1 MQVAPL
7 YFFLIII
14 YFLAVLGLR
23 CCAGFSLVVVSGGCS
38 LLVVYGLP
46 IVVASLLWSTGS
58 RVLGLQ

>member
-23 CCAGFSLVVVSGGCS
+23 CCAGFSLVVVSGAYS
-38 LLVVYGLP
+38 LVATCGLL
-46 IVVASLLWSTGS
+46 IAAASLIVEHRL
-58 RVLGLQ
+58 

>member
-23 CCAGFSLVVVSGGCS
+23 CCAGFSLVVVSGAYS
-38 LLVVYGLP
+38 LVATCGLL
-46 IVVASLLWSTGS
+46 IAAASLIVERRL
-58 RVLGLQ
+58 